1 MKDLFEAVIERAEGT
16 YVNGYCAEVEAEN
29 GFYSVDDY
37 ESYIL
42 VSNEEQS
49 VRCFTIEEALNVI
62 K

>member
-1 MKDLFEAVIERAEGT
+1 MIDLFEAVIRETEGT

-42 VSNEEQS
+42 VSNGEQS
-49 VRCFTIEEALNVI
+49 IRCFTVEEALNFI